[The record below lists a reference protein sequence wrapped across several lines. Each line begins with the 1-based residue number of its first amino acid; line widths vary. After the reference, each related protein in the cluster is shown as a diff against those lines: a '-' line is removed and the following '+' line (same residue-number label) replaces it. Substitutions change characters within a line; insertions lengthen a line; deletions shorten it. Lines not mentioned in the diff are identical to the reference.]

1 MRVLLASLMMICA
14 IGLSAISPAQAQSA
28 PDRAEI
34 QTVISSQLD
43 AFSADDATRAFSFAA
58 PVIKRM
64 FGNEERFIGMVRNGY
79 PPVHRSAAH
88 SFGSLREAPEGLI
101 QEVFIRDLSGVEWV
115 AIYTMEQQP
124 DGEWLIAGCR
134 LLRRPGVSA

>member
-1 MRVLLASLMMICA
+1 MRAFLASLMMLCA
-14 IGLSAISPAQAQSA
+14 MGFAQAQTA
-28 PDRAEI
+28 PDRAQIE
-34 QTVISSQLD
+34 TVISAQLE

-64 FGNEERFIGMVRNGY
+64 FGDEERFIGMVRNGY

-88 SFGSLREAPEGLI
+88 SFGDIREAPEGVV
-101 QEVFIRDLSGVEWV
+101 QEVFIRDRSGVEWV

-124 DGEWLIAGCR
+124 DGAWLIAGCR
-134 LLRRPGVSA
+134 LVRRPGVSA